1 MKKIDVGD
9 NLAILI
15 LIALICVTSFCKHA
29 IKAHNQPEAN
39 VEVVCVPDA
48 YKTITMLDEYGA
60 EEPTREKVLFVMG
73 ELGIDHIHIA
83 YAQMAL
89 ESGHFSSNLSK
100 KNNNYFG
107 MKQPSKRST
116 VSLGKRNGYASY
128 KNWAWSVFDYALWQR
143 EMAKELSEDEY
154 LSFIGSIYAEDTK
167 YTDKI
172 KTIVETL

>member
-1 MKKIDVGD
+1 MIIFASCWKKY
-9 NLAILI
+9 
-15 LIALICVTSFCKHA
+15 
-29 IKAHNQPEAN
+29 IKANTQPETR

-48 YKTITMLDEYGA
+48 YMTITMLDEYGS
-60 EEPTREKVLFVMG
+60 EEPTREKVLFVMN
-73 ELGIDHIHIA
+73 ELGIDHVHIA
-83 YAQMAL
+83 YAQMTL
-89 ESGHFSSNLSK
+89 ESGHFGSNLSK
-100 KNNNYFG
+100 TNNNYFG

-172 KTIVETL
+172 KNIVETL